1 MSTLPKPYVIA
12 ARCGFAPA
20 RSRKWEGA
28 DTALSLKF
36 AFGARMLWS
45 HTVLVTI
52 GDPYNR
58 PVPNTWC
65 VRFRNVVKTLAPW

>member
-52 GDPYNR
+52 GDPS
-58 PVPNTWC
+58 
-65 VRFRNVVKTLAPW
+65 